1 MSKSNLLKIIL
12 ISITIAFPAAIL
24 GLFAAYTG
32 KGMDAGLAWQHLQS
46 MDNFGILFSKMYAV
60 MFLAILIGAS
70 LFSIWGTDGAARP
83 KPARKPARP
92 TTTGGGER
100 EQGEVKWFN
109 GKKGYGFIRRD
120 NGDEVFVHYREIRG
134 QGRRVLREGQLVE
147 FTVGASQ
154 KGVEAQDVEI
164 LD

>member
-12 ISITIAFPAAIL
+12 ISITIAFPAALL
-24 GLFAAYTG
+24 GLMVEPTSH
-32 KGMDAGLAWQHLQS
+32 GMDAATAMHHMQESG
-46 MDNFGILFSKMYAV
+46 NFAVTFTKMYAV
-60 MFLAILIGAS
+60 MFLTALIGAS
-70 LFSIWGTDGAARP
+70 LFSIWGTGGAAR
-83 KPARKPARP
+83 KVSRASG
-92 TTTGGGER
+92 TSGDGER

-147 FTVGASQ
+147 FQVGASQ